1 MTTPTF
7 KAGLEDVVA
16 GTSDLCFIDGREGR
30 LVYVGYDIRA
40 LVEGGSTFEEVVYL
54 LLNRRLPTQADLLAF
69 DRELRANRPVP
80 DAVMEILK
88 QLPRTTHP
96 MAALRTA
103 ISALGNFDHET
114 EEQSREANLRKA
126 VRLTARTA
134 TLVAAWHRLRSG
146 QEPLAPRQDLNHA
159 ANFLYLLFGA
169 EPDPYHARVFDVAL
183 ILHADHELNASTF
196 AGRVT
201 IATLTDIY
209 SAVTAAIGT
218 LKGPLH
224 GGANEQ
230 VMTML
235 LEIGEV
241 EQAEPYVRDALAQKK
256 KIMGFGHRV
265 YRTKDPRAYILEEM
279 SGELGRRAGE
289 TKWFEM
295 SQVIERLVNEAKGL
309 WPNVDFYSASAYY
322 VMGIPTD
329 LYTPIFAVSRMAG
342 WTAHILEQMDN
353 NRIIRPRAEYTGP
366 DPDQTE
372 YVPLEQR

>member
-1 MTTPTF
+1 MSTPTF

-30 LVYVGYDIRA
+30 LVYVGYDIKA
-40 LVEGGSTFEEVVYL
+40 LVDGGASFEEVVYL
-54 LLNRRLPTQADLLAF
+54 LFHKRLPSQAELGEF
-69 DRELRANRPVP
+69 DRELKASRAVP
-80 DAVMEILK
+80 AEVLAIL
-88 QLPRTTHP
+88 QNLPKDVHP
-96 MAALRTA
+96 MAALRTGL
-103 ISALGNFDHET
+103 SALGNFDP
-114 EEQSREANLRKA
+114 EAEATSFESSLHKA
-126 VRLTARTA
+126 VKLTAQTA
-134 TLVAAWHRLRSG
+134 TLVAAWERIRQG
-146 QEPLAPRQDLNHA
+146 QAPIAPNANLGHA
-159 ANFLYLLFGA
+159 ANFLYMLFGT
-169 EPDPYHARVFDVAL
+169 EPDAYQVRVFDVAL
-183 ILHADHELNASTF
+183 TLHADHELNASTF

-209 SAVTAAIGT
+209 SAVVAAVGT

-230 VMTML
+230 VMKML

-241 EQAEPYVRDALAQKK
+241 EKAEAFVKDALAQKR

-265 YRTKDPRAYILEEM
+265 YRTKDPRAFILEEM
-279 SGELGRRAGE
+279 SRELGRRAGQ

-295 SQVIERLVNEAKGL
+295 SQIIERVVNEEKGL

-329 LYTPIFAVSRMAG
+329 LYTPIFAVSRISG
-342 WTAHILEQMDN
+342 WTAHILEQLQN

-366 DPDQTE
+366 DPDQTK
-372 YVPLEQR
+372 YVPLDQR

>member
-1 MTTPTF
+1 MSTPTF

-30 LVYVGYDIRA
+30 LVYVGYDIKA
-40 LVEGGSTFEEVVYL
+40 LIEGGATFEEVVYL
-54 LLNRRLPTQADLLAF
+54 LFHKRLPAQADLLAF
-69 DRELRANRPVP
+69 DKQMRSNRAVP
-80 DAVMEILK
+80 DEVLAIMRG
-88 QLPRTTHP
+88 LPKDIHP

-103 ISALGNFDHET
+103 ISALGNFDAAAED
-114 EEQSREANLRKA
+114 ESREANLHKA
-126 VRLTARTA
+126 VKLTAQTA
-134 TLVAAWHRLRSG
+134 TLAAAWERIRQG
-146 QEPLAPRQDLNHA
+146 AEPVAPRVDLNHA
-159 ANFLYLLFGA
+159 ANFLYMLFGKD
-169 EPDPYHARVFDVAL
+169 PDPYHAKVFDVAL

-196 AGRVT
+196 SGRVT

-209 SAVTAAIGT
+209 SAVVAALGT

-230 VMTML
+230 VMKML

-241 EQAEPYVRDALAQKK
+241 EKAEAYVKDALAQKK

-279 SGELGRRAGE
+279 SGELARRSGE
-289 TKWFEM
+289 TKWFEI
-295 SQVIERLVNEAKGL
+295 SRIVERVVNEQKGL
-309 WPNVDFYSASAYY
+309 WPNVDFFSASAYY

-329 LYTPIFAVSRMAG
+329 LYTPIFAVSRISG
-342 WTAHILEQMDN
+342 WTAHMLEQLDN

-372 YVPLEQR
+372 YKPLDRR